1 MVRQSWKEMAIFGK
15 RSLAETPSN
24 PQEQDRWAQALRD
37 MKAACDGERRQRR
50 QIAESGARQMTRAQ
64 AVLREAETRQR
75 DAEAALS
82 RARRMAAVG
91 WMAAEAC
98 RDMTALHAVATK
110 ALTASRERLHGD
122 HRTVSEIDWALGGLD
137 QAEQMLERV
146 TAYLDARR
154 ETAQGAHIDG
164 LLAGTQSPGQA
175 AQARA

>member
-1 MVRQSWKEMAIFGK
+1 MVRQTWKEMAIFGK
-15 RSLAETPSN
+15 RNLAETAGGAR
-24 PQEQDRWAQALRD
+24 ERDRLAQALRD

-50 QIAESGARQMTRAQ
+50 QIAESGARQLLRAQ
-64 AVLREAETRQR
+64 AVLREAEARQR
-75 DAEAALS
+75 DAEAALR

-110 ALTASRERLHGD
+110 ALTSSRERLQGD
-122 HRTVSEIDWALGGLD
+122 HRTVNEIDWALGGLN

-154 ETAQGAHIDG
+154 ETNQGAHVDG
-164 LLAGTQSPGQA
+164 LLAGH
-175 AQARA
+175 